1 MRNIILSG
9 LFASTV
15 CGVFAQAPAARVE
28 FEVASVKRSEISN
41 PNGERNRRENISA
54 DPGTLTMRNVSLKS
68 ALQWAY
74 GVNEVQISGPGWL
87 ADERYDI
94 LAKAAATADESR
106 LRQMLQTLLTDRFK
120 MTVRHETK
128 VLSMYALL
136 VDKNGLKL
144 AAGDPA
150 GKNNIQ
156 PDGGPNATKIAVTNM
171 SMQEIADMLT
181 MGATRML
188 NLPEPVVDQTGLKG
202 RYNFTIDAAA
212 LMQKVTDAIGAGQRP
227 DPDTV
232 INAVQEVLQKQMGL
246 KAELRKAPMDMIF
259 VDRAE
264 KVPVQN

>member
-1 MRNIILSG
+1 MRNMILAS
-9 LFASTV
+9 LWASTI
-15 CGVFAQAPAARVE
+15 CGAFGQAPAPRVE
-28 FEVASVKRSEISN
+28 FEVASVKPSQLSN
-41 PNGERNRRENISA
+41 PNGERNRRENITA
-54 DPGTLTMRNVSLKS
+54 DPGSLTMRNISLKS

-74 GVNEVQISGPGWL
+74 GVNEVQVSGPGWM

-94 LAKAAATADESR
+94 LAKAAVTAGESQ
-106 LRQMLQTLLTDRFK
+106 LKQMLQALLTDRFK
-120 MTVRHETK
+120 MTVHHETK

-150 GKNNIQ
+150 GKSSIQ
-156 PDGGPNATKIAVTNM
+156 PDSGPNATKVAVTNM

-202 RYNFTIDAAA
+202 RYSFALDAAA
-212 LMQKVTDAIGAGQRP
+212 FMQKVTDAIGAGQRP
-227 DPDTV
+227 DPDVV

-246 KAELRKAPMDMIF
+246 RAELRKAPMDMVV